1 MRLLNIKKKNK
12 AYSVY
17 EDSEYLGIIYKSD
30 FDKAGID
37 ADNAEGE
44 TEVDD
49 DTVKCIRDIVSYR
62 AYDKGVSLLTDSE
75 KCAEDIRLKL
85 RMKSFPDYAIE
96 EAISLLYE
104 YNYLNDERFAEAFVR
119 TYMNQKSKSM
129 IIKELGM
136 RHVNVPSLSEII
148 DRVYDEE
155 DMTEDKAIDRLM
167 KRFEGQDMSDD
178 KTRRRA
184 AALLIRHGFSFEQI
198 NNRLT

>member
-1 MRLLNIKKKNK
+1 MLNIKKKNK

>member
-17 EDSEYLGIIYKSD
+17 EDSEYLGLIYKND
-30 FDKAGID
+30 FDKAGLDIN
-37 ADNAEGE
+37 NAEGE
-44 TEVDD
+44 TEADD
-49 DTVKCIRDIVSYR
+49 DSVEKIRDIVSYR
-62 AYDKGVSLLTDSE
+62 AFDKGVALLTESE
-75 KCAEDIRLKL
+75 RCAEDIRLKL
-85 RMKSFPDYAIE
+85 KMKSFPDYAIE
-96 EAISLLYE
+96 EAINLLYE

-119 TYMNQKSKSM
+119 TYMDQKSKSM

-136 RHVNVPSLSEII
+136 RHVNVPSITEII

-167 KRFEGQDMSDD
+167 KRFEGQDMSDE

-184 AALLIRHGFSFEQI
+184 AALLVRHGFSFEQI